1 MDFWSVLESRRSI
14 RRFKSIDV
22 EPEKIQK
29 CLEAAFQA
37 PSSFNSQPWKFYVA
51 TGKTRDELIKIIK
64 KFPIYIAE
72 LMDHFPILKDPE
84 KQEFVKKFAENLG
97 GAPVLIVVTMP
108 ETTNPMVEKY
118 QLIACG
124 AAIENFHLAAT
135 YLGLG
140 TVCITSAGFVE
151 EEVLNY
157 LGVKGE
163 KLVSVLPLGY
173 PDESPQR
180 LPRKNRAVYL

>member
-1 MDFWSVLESRRSI
+1 MDFWNVLENRRSI
-14 RRFKSIDV
+14 RKFKSTDV

-51 TGKTRDELIKIIK
+51 RGSKREDLVKIIR

-72 LMDHFPILKDPE
+72 LMDYYPLLKDPE

-97 GAPVLIVVTMP
+97 GAPVIIIVTMP

-135 YLGLG
+135 DLGLG
-140 TVCITSAGFVE
+140 TVCITSAAFVE
-151 EEVLNY
+151 EEILNY

-173 PDESPQR
+173 PDETPQK
-180 LPRKNRAVYL
+180 LPRKNRAVFL